1 MGYMREKP
9 ELNKILQVKFTDR
22 EILVISL
29 PPSAA
34 GLLAGAVISVSAGF
48 SFGQF
53 LIALIT
59 GAFTGIAAGIAAV
72 YIFENR
78 LLKTIKNKTE
88 NPEAGSAE
96 GNERLL
102 ISGLFKGGFS
112 AETGRKKEACI
123 DPAVFD
129 EIIEKFDEISRNN
142 GELLKSVKAASDDA
156 AFNADKLKKVNGITK
171 SVTGAIT
178 IIIEDIKKIN
188 DRASSIVK
196 LAKTGS
202 SVTGSEIQAMSSIK
216 TAVTESTVVIEKLR
230 TSSKQIKGIVN
241 TVAEIA
247 KKTNMLSLNAG
258 IEAARAGEAGK
269 SFAVVA
275 QEIRSLAE
283 GATKATKEISD
294 FLQRTEELAL
304 QAVNVISEQ
313 NKVEDAVNV
322 VYSASDSFLRIVE
335 SLGEISRMLA
345 NIYAAVEEH
354 KIDNDLLGV
363 LSGNMNDKLGGLT
376 SSIYSVSEKMKSNI
390 IITEEIK
397 SEVAA
402 LKNIGEAD

>member
-1 MGYMREKP
+1 MREKL
-9 ELNKILQVKFTDR
+9 ELNKILQVKFTDK

-34 GLLAGAVISVSAGF
+34 GLLAGVVISVSAGF

-53 LIALIT
+53 LITLLT
-59 GAFTGIAAGIAAV
+59 GAFAGIAAGIAAV

-78 LLKTIKNKTE
+78 LLKIIREKTQ
-88 NPEAGSAE
+88 NPEAGSAA
-96 GNERLL
+96 GNERFFVSALFNGE
-102 ISGLFKGGFS
+102 ISG
-112 AETGRKKEACI
+112 ETERKKEACI
-123 DPAVFD
+123 NPAVFD
-129 EIIEKFDEISRNN
+129 ELIEKFDEISRNN
-142 GELLKSVKAASDDA
+142 DELLKSVKTASDDA

-216 TAVTESTVVIEKLR
+216 NAVTESTVVIEKLR

-283 GATKATKEISD
+283 GATKATQEISD

-376 SSIYSVSEKMKSNI
+376 NSIYSVSEKMKSNI

-397 SEVAA
+397 TEVTA
-402 LKNIGEAD
+402 LKNKREVV

>member
-112 AETGRKKEACI
+112 AETCRKKEACI

-216 TAVTESTVVIEKLR
+216 NAVTESTVVIEKLR

-397 SEVAA
+397 SEVTA

>member
-1 MGYMREKP
+1 
-9 ELNKILQVKFTDR
+9 
-22 EILVISL
+22 
-29 PPSAA
+29 
-34 GLLAGAVISVSAGF
+34 
-48 SFGQF
+48 
-53 LIALIT
+53 
-59 GAFTGIAAGIAAV
+59 
-72 YIFENR
+72 
-78 LLKTIKNKTE
+78 
-88 NPEAGSAE
+88 
-96 GNERLL
+96 
-102 ISGLFKGGFS
+102 
-112 AETGRKKEACI
+112 
-123 DPAVFD
+123 
-129 EIIEKFDEISRNN
+129 
-142 GELLKSVKAASDDA
+142 
-156 AFNADKLKKVNGITK
+156 
-171 SVTGAIT
+171 
-178 IIIEDIKKIN
+178 
-188 DRASSIVK
+188 
-196 LAKTGS
+196 
-202 SVTGSEIQAMSSIK
+202 MSSIK
-216 TAVTESTVVIEKLR
+216 NAVTESTVVIEKLR

-397 SEVAA
+397 SEVTA